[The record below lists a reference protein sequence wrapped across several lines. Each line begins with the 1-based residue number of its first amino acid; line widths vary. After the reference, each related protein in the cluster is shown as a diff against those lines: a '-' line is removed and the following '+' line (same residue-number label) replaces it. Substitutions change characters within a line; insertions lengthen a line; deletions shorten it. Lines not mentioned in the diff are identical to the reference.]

1 MERIFISL
9 FGHASRKF
17 FLQSAFCFERKM
29 ESEIKLNSEYLFKLA
44 ILEINTNWR
53 MNIFSD
59 TT

>member
-1 MERIFISL
+1 
-9 FGHASRKF
+9 
-17 FLQSAFCFERKM
+17 M
-29 ESEIKLNSEYLFKLA
+29 ESEIKLNSKYLFKLA